1 VEGVVEVDGKNA
13 EVEMG
18 DVEGG
23 GCDED
28 FGRSGVGESV
38 EGSFM

>member
-13 EVEMG
+13 EVKVG

-23 GCDED
+23 GRDED
-28 FGRSGVGESV
+28 FGRSGVGEGV
-38 EGSFM
+38 EGLFM